1 VRAYLHLA
9 AVRLVKDDALV
20 AAWYRARGGYRADR
34 KLVALVAV
42 TRKLI
47 RALWHVA
54 RGATFDSNKLIDAR
68 ALAAAVGSPPSRDA
82 PSSSEAHVAV

>member
-1 VRAYLHLA
+1 MARGA
-9 AVRLVKDDALV
+9 AIRLVKDDALI
-20 AAWYRARGGYRADR
+20 ARWYRARGGYRANR

-54 RGATFDSNKLIDAR
+54 RGAAFDSSKLIDAR
-68 ALAAAVGSPPSRDA
+68 ALPAEPLTTSRGADSQEVSPTL
-82 PSSSEAHVAV
+82 